1 MTIKLIYYQATVVDI
16 RGIIFLSQL
25 LKSWYERPAGGKE
38 ESSMSLPYPKV
49 HVIIN
54 PAAGQNE
61 PILNILNDVFH
72 PAGVDWDISLT
83 HQSGDATRLAAEAAA
98 SGVDLV
104 VAYGGDGTQM
114 EVANGLLGTGVPQA
128 ILPGGTGNAMAH
140 ELGVSIHTREAA
152 KLIVNSTKRRAIDLA
167 KFGDRFFML
176 RAYCGLSAEDAAS
189 REQKDRLGQLAY
201 IQAALKFIRE
211 VPETHYRATV
221 DGEVIEGEALIVF
234 ILNAGSIGGV
244 MGVEIPE
251 IGDVDISDGYLDL
264 YAITKGL
271 KPLRAISKFL
281 LNRENDVNVGVYC
294 WKGKEITIEADTE
307 QDIWIDGEQGG
318 KTPFTTT
325 VVPQALEIVVPD

>member
-1 MTIKLIYYQATVVDI
+1 
-16 RGIIFLSQL
+16 
-25 LKSWYERPAGGKE
+25 
-38 ESSMSLPYPKV
+38 LPYPKV
-49 HVIIN
+49 HVVIN

-72 PAGVDWDISLT
+72 SAGVDWDISLT
-83 HQSGDATRLAAEAAA
+83 HKSGDATRLAVEAAA

-114 EVANGLLGTGVPQA
+114 EVANGLLGTGVPHA

-140 ELGVSIHTREAA
+140 TLGVSINTREAA
-152 KLIVNSTKRRAIDLA
+152 QLIVTSTKRRAIDLA
-167 KFGDRFFML
+167 KIGDQFFML
-176 RAYCGLSAEDAAS
+176 RAYCGLSPEDAAS

-201 IQAALKFIRE
+201 VQAALKFIRE

-221 DGEVIEGEALIVF
+221 DGEVIEGEAIIVF
-234 ILNAGSIGGV
+234 VLNAGSIGGV
-244 MGVEIPE
+244 MGLEIPE

-271 KPLRAISKFL
+271 KPLRAISKYLFH
-281 LNRENDVNVGVYC
+281 RENDANLGVYC
-294 WKGKEITIEADTE
+294 WKGKEISIEAGTE
-307 QDIWIDGEQGG
+307 QDVWIDGELGG

-325 VVPQALEIVVPD
+325 VVPQALEIVVPE